1 MSQPPCSYI
10 LPDLFINQQH
20 LLRKKSQCLLLKT
33 IVYMSVIENIT
44 YISAMDSTGDE
55 SPAASESLTN
65 DFETYIL
72 INQQ

>member
-1 MSQPPCSYI
+1 
-10 LPDLFINQQH
+10 
-20 LLRKKSQCLLLKT
+20 
-33 IVYMSVIENIT
+33 MSVIENIT